1 MKHYKDYMNGVL
13 NIILLKK
20 NKMNKIEM
28 IEKIFNELIEYG
40 KVTAK
45 PDILG
50 QGSLE
55 EKVFTKRI
63 EINKTMDNG
72 IEVVCVTVT
81 SNDATFRD
89 TTPSDM
95 RVNTKNAQDQW
106 CNLFADETPEEI
118 LELVEAT
125 I

>member
-1 MKHYKDYMNGVL
+1 MKHYKDYMTGVL

-20 NKMNKIEM
+20 NKMNKIE
-28 IEKIFNELIEYG
+28 ITEKIFNELIEYG

-95 RVNTKNAQDQW
+95 RVNTKSGLDQW
-106 CNLFADETPEEI
+106 CNLFADEAPEEI

>member
-1 MKHYKDYMNGVL
+1 MKHYKDYMTGVL

-95 RVNTKNAQDQW
+95 RVNTTNAQDQW
-106 CNLFADETPEEI
+106 CNLFADEAPEEI